1 MTWIHAAWVVVGL
14 VLGVVHAAGIW
25 RSAKHPTATTAVMGL
40 VRLLVVG
47 LALAA
52 AAIFGGILPAAAGW
66 AVGFFA
72 SVGIV
77 DGDSVPNQSAEGSLV
92 NIRVFGDPKLFE
104 IGPFPVTETMLA
116 SLGVSIVLVLVAA
129 LFRFAVIHRPDS
141 TTRRTRQTHRQLARY
156 TRSSEI
162 IGRPEPAVATLT
174 GSLFIFIAACNIS
187 GQFPGVHPATAS
199 LATTSA
205 LAIVVFLAVPLAGIR
220 ARGLWGYV
228 KHYFSPNP
236 ILFPLHLVS
245 EVSRT
250 VALAMRLFGNIMSGH
265 LVVGLLVA
273 LSGFLVPMPFMA
285 LDLLIGLLQAYI
297 FAVLSTVFIGAAIGA
312 GEEA

>member
-1 MTWIHAAWVVVGL
+1 M
-14 VLGVVHAAGIW
+14 
-25 RSAKHPTATTAVMGL
+25 
-40 VRLLVVG
+40 
-47 LALAA
+47 
-52 AAIFGGILPAAAGW
+52 
-66 AVGFFA
+66 
-72 SVGIV
+72 
-77 DGDSVPNQSAEGSLV
+77 
-92 NIRVFGDPKLFE
+92 NIRVFGDPKVFE

-116 SLGVSIVLVLVAA
+116 SLGVSLILVLTAA
-129 LFRFAVIHRPDS
+129 LFRFAVIRRPDS
-141 TTRRTRQTHRQLARY
+141 TIAALAKLAVNWLDN
-156 TRSSEI
+156 TVKEI
-162 IGRPEPAVATLT
+162 IGRSEPVVATLT

-205 LAIVVFLAVPLAGIR
+205 LAIVVFFSVPVAGVR
-220 ARGLWGYV
+220 VRGFWGYV
-228 KHYFSPNP
+228 RHYFSPNP

-265 LVVGLLVA
+265 LVVGLLVT

-297 FAVLSTVFIGAAIGA
+297 FFVLSTVFIGAAIGA